1 MPDKTAADQLRDALQ
16 GLADQPETPSPPLD
30 APEAADA
37 NIYGLMDP
45 ATTDVRTDGQKPLG
59 PARNKAPGSIDELK
73 DVLEVRGI
81 DTVNATEADWD
92 AASMKA
98 AVMLKNMSL
107 DVEDVSPEQFDE
119 IRNAWVYLDKSI
131 FAAPRPEERQGSI
144 AGSIKQAM
152 GHMIENVELRLNQAS
167 ADEQGRV
174 AAPLS
179 EFQVREHSEVLSA
192 AQLMFEMADNES
204 FQTEWMKDVRW
215 AEQQLFRQDRLVGE
229 ERVLED
235 DFHRLVAA
243 YTDSGDP
250 EPVTPSDA
258 PFGGYTIR
266 SLLKWGLDNTPALQE
281 ELTYLKST
289 FTNEVIG
296 QRLAGLGVTEP
307 NASPYQLFVAT
318 NPKIVRDLGELRLQ
332 KKALGF
338 ASTGGGLDPAQRLEM
353 AQRAYLSY
361 APRVMEE
368 TLFLSM
374 FTPRGASSFEIENI
388 GNQNPYKSI
397 TTVIGEAGEWI
408 RQDFGE
414 LLKPSSKLM
423 RDFYLLQEQKMDQ
436 AFNIADRAV
445 QREMELSTQ
454 GLDGDKNGM
463 ATVPKNRS
471 ERLAWLREEDRI
483 GHALGAALMPE
494 LGDDAIRLARTY
506 DLPEE
511 FVRQEFLEK
520 GQAVVDQSFMTGYSE
535 EKVGETLQ
543 HWANAAPSFLGGT
556 DFSFSE
562 YMRRSWSAAAV
573 MVGGE
578 IRRGVENVLFKPEEA
593 AKDVFAGFAAG
604 GAYESMVAPVLKAP
618 FQRLKDM
625 FAQRRL
631 RRMYAWTATVDA
643 DAAVRLRTIANDFVE
658 KGMAPREALDQL
670 NTALHKIARVH
681 ERAGRPGADFVKV
694 SGAYQDLQRSLR
706 AFGPVLQDMAKPYGV
721 PGVVRKWHSTPS
733 LRNLVAEG
741 VESIKDVFNS
751 QNRVIPPWI
760 ARGSRKILTEIK
772 DAIDEGRT
780 LRPEDLPQG
789 VSSGQLTTGKA
800 SARNKMVEWAVNF
813 QSTFAQVASL
823 NSRRRA
829 AQLDFID
836 YLDTKLSGEIADLE
850 GVNGFLGLDNET
862 VLAVKPIFDT
872 RRALRTIRKDIQ
884 GRSWATPT
892 KLTKIPG
899 FTAGRPKDV
908 LHWART
914 FVDEIELY
922 KTIRESGEDVPA
934 TMDRLANLLAAGDE
948 TAVTEVAQLV
958 TREFLDAPGVR
969 MRRVVF
975 DPASGE
981 ALSPSRVR
989 KIKAERQEYVRSL
1002 RSERAAARSRRVSA
1016 EQEQAQAILNARMEQ
1031 TGFGQTNLAQLKTVD
1046 TNLPGEW
1053 RELLKG
1059 VKLERNLDGLPI
1071 ELEETVARMRARAL
1085 RAEPGERAKIQK
1097 EIGEIER
1104 VMDKADE
1111 ALAEVNIRSMD
1122 LHDGSLHTQIKVLE
1136 NAAKD
1141 IRDNMIGV
1149 AERNRLLLTR
1159 LLKEGPEVRKGFTQ
1173 ALRAQEDVGATW
1185 PIEKLRRHAP
1195 LRFVGIGN
1203 TKDDVIQFLLEESQ
1217 ALREHLLGDMV
1228 RSGIINEADRLALI
1242 QAYAPSL
1249 KGVFELEKLIGGG
1262 PKDAKAGFTSL
1273 RRPKLDAFELRRH
1286 PTQWTATVS
1295 LKDGGFSTR
1304 HFMNQEGAVRWMADH
1319 GVDPN
1324 DIPLTAQEW
1333 RGKTALGDSARIA
1346 GPLGKEIAAALMPI
1360 EPGVGLFARM
1370 EQLLTDMSFRKFQNM
1385 LARTFSDWVIEN
1397 DAYNKLKANGASQR
1411 DLDRYVFVDRARRL
1425 GPLSDR
1431 WVHTDALNAYRRFT
1445 DSHLLMKDLAKE
1457 MQELTSSIDLVS
1469 RSLRRAGNTLE
1480 TVGSAANDA
1489 IVSNL
1494 IVSRPATVANNI
1506 MGDMFLY
1513 VMPHTPRLLTS
1524 LGGWKILG
1532 ETAWDL
1538 VGPLFG
1544 KGRYSDEVLLLKRM
1558 GVLDDTLADVAQPRT
1573 VRAPLLEGILGKDP
1587 RHYVRRVFG
1596 VSESANPQLSE
1607 LAKRLDSVE
1616 KLIDSESFNRMSP
1629 GKQRKILNA
1638 AVTMREKLHKR
1649 LPKSMMGTVRR
1660 QLVDLFQR
1668 LSLGRPGGSFDEV
1681 TRVGRELYGA
1691 LNNVLRVAVYRYRT
1705 RTLGESPEEAMHVVR
1720 HAMQTYSRAPTFT
1733 RRLARSVPGSPV
1745 IS

>member
-1 MPDKTAADQLRDALQ
+1 
-16 GLADQPETPSPPLD
+16 
-30 APEAADA
+30 
-37 NIYGLMDP
+37 
-45 ATTDVRTDGQKPLG
+45 
-59 PARNKAPGSIDELK
+59 
-73 DVLEVRGI
+73 
-81 DTVNATEADWD
+81 
-92 AASMKA
+92 
-98 AVMLKNMSL
+98 
-107 DVEDVSPEQFDE
+107 
-119 IRNAWVYLDKSI
+119 
-131 FAAPRPEERQGSI
+131 
-144 AGSIKQAM
+144 
-152 GHMIENVELRLNQAS
+152 
-167 ADEQGRV
+167 
-174 AAPLS
+174 
-179 EFQVREHSEVLSA
+179 
-192 AQLMFEMADNES
+192 
-204 FQTEWMKDVRW
+204 
-215 AEQQLFRQDRLVGE
+215 
-229 ERVLED
+229 
-235 DFHRLVAA
+235 
-243 YTDSGDP
+243 
-250 EPVTPSDA
+250 
-258 PFGGYTIR
+258 
-266 SLLKWGLDNTPALQE
+266 
-281 ELTYLKST
+281 
-289 FTNEVIG
+289 
-296 QRLAGLGVTEP
+296 
-307 NASPYQLFVAT
+307 
-318 NPKIVRDLGELRLQ
+318 
-332 KKALGF
+332 
-338 ASTGGGLDPAQRLEM
+338 
-353 AQRAYLSY
+353 
-361 APRVMEE
+361 
-368 TLFLSM
+368 
-374 FTPRGASSFEIENI
+374 
-388 GNQNPYKSI
+388 
-397 TTVIGEAGEWI
+397 
-408 RQDFGE
+408 
-414 LLKPSSKLM
+414 
-423 RDFYLLQEQKMDQ
+423 
-436 AFNIADRAV
+436 
-445 QREMELSTQ
+445 
-454 GLDGDKNGM
+454 
-463 ATVPKNRS
+463 
-471 ERLAWLREEDRI
+471 
-483 GHALGAALMPE
+483 
-494 LGDDAIRLARTY
+494 
-506 DLPEE
+506 
-511 FVRQEFLEK
+511 
-520 GQAVVDQSFMTGYSE
+520 
-535 EKVGETLQ
+535 
-543 HWANAAPSFLGGT
+543 
-556 DFSFSE
+556 
-562 YMRRSWSAAAV
+562 
-573 MVGGE
+573 
-578 IRRGVENVLFKPEEA
+578 
-593 AKDVFAGFAAG
+593 
-604 GAYESMVAPVLKAP
+604 
-618 FQRLKDM
+618 
-625 FAQRRL
+625 
-631 RRMYAWTATVDA
+631 
-643 DAAVRLRTIANDFVE
+643 
-658 KGMAPREALDQL
+658 
-670 NTALHKIARVH
+670 
-681 ERAGRPGADFVKV
+681 
-694 SGAYQDLQRSLR
+694 
-706 AFGPVLQDMAKPYGV
+706 MAKPYGV

-741 VESIKDVFNS
+741 AESIKDVFNS

-1573 VRAPLLEGILGKDP
+1573 VREPLLEGILGKDP
-1587 RHYVRRVFG
+1587 RGYVRPVFG
-1596 VSESANPQLSE
+1596 VSESANPQPGE

-1629 GKQRKILNA
+1629 GKQRKLLNA
-1638 AVTMREKLHKR
+1638 AVTMREKLNKR

-1745 IS
+1745 ISYRYEHLRILMWNLTNNFAGTAGAWSAMAAHNFMALAQSGVDPARYLELLESDDPSQPAAISLATRVIAPTAGGDLRSISMPGMDFAGLFTQENALLRQLADEQFKDKTVMGQMGVAMRNYLLGYFGGNPVASFAYSALTGRSSRTGQYTTNRSKHIMEELYHHGVRTMVPPMFPGGEWTQDLVDVVKRPGRKLTGRRVSLANAMIQKTVGLRIRGANVPGAEAIAKVAGLWTFGQVPIRNLPEEPYNEEDLVAGIYFNSAAVDPTADDPMVTIRSNLDARMRSAAQYQQSEFDEERQFGNKWMGQLLDEYSKMGGIEREIELGTLPEGELQKKLVSLLRGGKRDEYFANMSVVRKADVIRKLHALTGNDGLVWDHVMAMGLRDKGGVRTPTDPDSVRAAMAMLDNYLADPPRHEGLENVQVARSLLEVMLPNADISRMKESVTDEDWIEARRLLEAAK